1 MHTIPI
7 ILIQTIKLPT
17 DFLYP
22 PAALYRK
29 KWYFPILLFTA
40 RQVGVYITLSVVLR
54 ELLWPKSAESFCV
67 PFSATRLTA
76 SSVGAAY
83 MPPAHLFL
91 DRQCNLPSPCRGR
104 ACPAG
109 AISVSKNHIL
119 ALLNVYGRPLVV
131 RRLDAATRF
140 PGKSFHRQT
149 GTGEQCPPQQ
159 KFF

>member
-1 MHTIPI
+1 MHS
-7 ILIQTIKLPT
+7 
-17 DFLYP
+17 
-22 PAALYRK
+22 AL
-29 KWYFPILLFTA
+29 LLFA
-40 RQVGVYITLSVVLR
+40 LHQVGVHITLSVVLFFGNFGGQNQQS
-54 ELLWPKSAESFCV
+54 LSPLQVPGDYCVSF
-67 PFSATRLTA
+67 PATSLTA

-119 ALLNVYGRPLVV
+119 ARLNVWGRPLVT
-131 RRLDAATRF
+131 RRLGAATLF
-140 PGKSFHRQT
+140 AGKLFHRQT

-159 KFF
+159 EFF